1 MQLDAEL
8 TARQELQVELNKM
21 ESDYEQKV
29 LELSTDKEKLGK
41 EKNDQEKENQGLQS
55 EISQLKEKVQDCN
68 VTPSGN
74 DVISVLPA
82 LVKQPNMTLAQ
93 PVA

>member
-1 MQLDAEL
+1 MLCSVQLDAEL

-55 EISQLKEKVQDCN
+55 EISQLKEKVQDCSI
-68 VTPSGN
+68 TPAGK
-74 DVISVLPA
+74 DVI
-82 LVKQPNMTLAQ
+82 
-93 PVA
+93 